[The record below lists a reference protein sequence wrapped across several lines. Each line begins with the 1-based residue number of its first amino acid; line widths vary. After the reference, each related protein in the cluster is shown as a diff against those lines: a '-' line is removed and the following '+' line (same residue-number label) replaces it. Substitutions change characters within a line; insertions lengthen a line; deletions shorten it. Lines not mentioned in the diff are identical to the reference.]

1 MEFLDFET
9 ITLLAASGILS
20 NIGKILSV
28 GLGLGLVIF
37 LHELGHFAVA
47 KWCDVHVERFSIGIG
62 PIIWSRQK
70 GETEYALSALPFG
83 GYVKMLGQDDM
94 DPNQMTSDEI
104 AENPRSYSSKKVW
117 QRMAII
123 SAGVIMNVITGFMFF
138 ALAYRFGVVELVAMV
153 GGVSPGSPAWE
164 AGIEEGDVITEINGD
179 RILNFTDINQA
190 IVLSSGPIQIEGQHA
205 DGEKFTKTIVPRHNN
220 TTRVIGI
227 GPAMT
232 SRFAKEAAELPSLS
246 MPGLPSE
253 KASQPFLPGDN
264 IVAMNGRPIQFFHEM
279 VDATARMA
287 SEEIVYTI
295 ERPAPNSVDPETSRP
310 PETLEITVP
319 PMQMKSLGLWMAI
332 GPVTAVAKDSI
343 AEKAGLKLG
352 DQIIAVNELVVG
364 KDIDPLRLPNWFAE
378 QAGTEVTVTVKRQ
391 TDDGKAD
398 VPLTMTPDDSPGWA
412 NAPRKITHPLPISA
426 IGAGFHVQPWIAHVV
441 PGSEAARA
449 EPALQVDQKIWKIA
463 LKKPESE
470 KEAPAQS
477 SGLSAFLRRI
487 AEAIGLAKADKVEK
501 ADEIDFEKERA
512 RLEDSEAGDINWAWV
527 FFEIQRMP
535 DRQVQLF
542 VSPGTENNDG
552 FDTLLKEREFVED
565 WYLPLRGI
573 PGFEQ
578 HVYIEKADSV
588 TSAVSLGLYQ
598 TKRSGVSIFLT
609 LKSLF
614 AGDLSVRAFSGPLGI
629 LKIGYLVADN
639 GITQL
644 LKFLGFLSIN
654 LAILNFLPI
663 PVLDGGHM
671 VFLIW
676 EAVTRRKPSPQVVGY
691 AHGIGLIFIISL
703 FIFVLYLDIFVNR
716 LGFGGS

>member
-9 ITLLAASGILS
+9 FTLLAASDILS

-37 LHELGHFAVA
+37 FHELGHFAVA

-104 AENPRSYSSKKVW
+104 AENARSYSSKKVW

-123 SAGVIMNVITGFMFF
+123 SAGVFMNVITGFLFF

-164 AGIEEGDVITEINGD
+164 AGIEEGDVVTAINGD

-190 IVLSSGPIQIEGQHA
+190 IVLSSGPIRMEGQHA
-205 DGEKFTKTIVPRHNN
+205 DGEKFTKTIVPKQGK
-220 TTRVIGI
+220 TTRIIGI

-232 SRFAKEAAELPSLS
+232 SKFAKEAAELPALS

-287 SEEIVYTI
+287 SEEIVYSV
-295 ERPAPNSVDPETSRP
+295 ERPVAGSEDSEQPGSPEM
-310 PETLEITVP
+310 LEITIP
-319 PMQMKSLGLWMAI
+319 PMQVKSTGLWMAI

-343 AEKAGLKLG
+343 AEKAGLKLA
-352 DQIIAVNELVVG
+352 DQITAVNDLVIG
-364 KDIDPLRLPNWFAE
+364 KDIDPLRLPNYFAQ
-378 QAGTEVTVTVKRQ
+378 QAGSAMTVTVKRQ
-391 TDDGKAD
+391 TDDGKVD
-398 VPLTMTPDDSPGWA
+398 VTLTMTPDDSPGWS
-412 NAPRKITHPLPISA
+412 NPPRNITQPLPIPA
-426 IGAGFHVQPWIAHVV
+426 IGAGFHVQPWIARVV
-441 PGSEAARA
+441 PGSEAALA
-449 EPALQVDQKIWKIA
+449 EPAFKVDQKIWKIELRHPDSNNIVTDA
-463 LKKPESE
+463 FGDEP
-470 KEAPAQS
+470 APY
-477 SGLSAFLRRI
+477 
-487 AEAIGLAKADKVEK
+487 
-501 ADEIDFEKERA
+501 EIDFQKERA
-512 RLEDSEAGDINWAWV
+512 KLEDSEAGDINWAWV
-527 FFEIQRMP
+527 FAEIQRAP
-535 DRQVQLF
+535 NRQLNLF
-542 VSPGTENNDG
+542 VSPAAESNNG
-552 FDTLLKEREFVED
+552 FATLLKKREFVED

-578 HVYIEKADSV
+578 HVYLEKADSV
-588 TSAVSLGLYQ
+588 PSAVSLGLYQ
-598 TKRSGVSIFLT
+598 TKRSGISIFLT

-676 EAVTRRKPSPQVVGY
+676 EAVTRRKPSPQVIGY

>member
-1 MEFLDFET
+1 MEFLDFESF
-9 ITLLAASGILS
+9 TLLAASGILA

-37 LHELGHFAVA
+37 FHELGHFAVA

-104 AENPRSYSSKKVW
+104 AENERSYSSKKVW

-164 AGIEEGDVITEINGD
+164 AGIEEGDVISSINGD

-190 IVLSSGPIQIEGQHA
+190 IVLSGGPIRIEGQHA
-205 DGEKFTKTIVPRHNN
+205 DGQEFSKTIVPKQGK
-220 TTRVIGI
+220 TTRIIGV

-232 SRFAKEAAELPSLS
+232 SRFAKEAAELPALS

-287 SEEIVYTI
+287 SEEIVYTV
-295 ERPAPNSVDPETSRP
+295 ERPAPGSEDSEQPASP
-310 PETLEITVP
+310 QTLEITIP
-319 PMQMKSLGLWMAI
+319 PMQVKSLGLWMAI
-332 GPVTAVAKDSI
+332 GPVTGIAKDSI

-352 DQIIAVNELVVG
+352 DQITTVNDLVVG
-364 KDIDPLRLPNWFAE
+364 KDIDPLRLPNYFAQ
-378 QAGTEVTVTVKRQ
+378 QAGAEVNITVKRQ

-398 VPLTMTPDDSPGWA
+398 VILKMTPDDSPGWS
-412 NAPRKITHPLPISA
+412 NPPRKITQPLPIPA
-426 IGAGFHVQPWIAHVV
+426 IGAGFHVQPWIANVV
-441 PGSEAARA
+441 PGSQAAQA
-449 EPALQVDQKIWKIA
+449 EPAFQVDQKIWKVELRHPDLNNIVSDA
-463 LKKPESE
+463 FG
-470 KEAPAQS
+470 KEPAPY
-477 SGLSAFLRRI
+477 
-487 AEAIGLAKADKVEK
+487 
-501 ADEIDFEKERA
+501 EIDFQKERA
-512 RLEDSEAGDINWAWV
+512 KLEDSDAGDINWAWV
-527 FFEIQRMP
+527 FAEIQRAP
-535 DRQVQLF
+535 NRQVNLF
-542 VSPGTENNDG
+542 VSPAAEGNDG
-552 FDTLLKEREFVED
+552 FATLLKERESVED

-578 HVYIEKADSV
+578 HVYVEKADSV

-598 TKRSGVSIFLT
+598 TKRSGISIFLT